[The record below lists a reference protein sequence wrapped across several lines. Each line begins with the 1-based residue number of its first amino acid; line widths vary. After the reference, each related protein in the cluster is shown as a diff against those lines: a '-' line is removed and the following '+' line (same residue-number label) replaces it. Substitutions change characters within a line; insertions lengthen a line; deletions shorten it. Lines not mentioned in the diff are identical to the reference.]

1 MSDDTFDQGSD
12 CGPGPGPEP
21 KAAEERLAADRGPG
35 PKAAEDRLA
44 ADCGPGPD
52 RSDAKADGEDRLV
65 VDCRPLIDGPDRFLA
80 VRRAL
85 AVDGAASSAARV
97 RGGAVDL
104 DLRVEAASGGFVVR
118 GRIGGAWAGGCR
130 RCLEEVG
137 GSLDAPVREVFE
149 DSPAEGETW
158 PVADDRI
165 DLAPMVRE
173 AAILA
178 LPLAPLC
185 SPDCSGP
192 EPDRFPTGP
201 AASALVPDPGGR
213 DPRWAALD
221 QIAFDS

>member
-1 MSDDTFDQGSD
+1 MSDEIFDQGSD

-21 KAAEERLAADRGPG
+21 KAAE
-35 PKAAEDRLA
+35 DRLA
-44 ADCGPGPD
+44 ADCGPGPKAAED
-52 RSDAKADGEDRLV
+52 RPAADCGPGPGRSDAKAGGEERLV

-118 GRIGGAWAGGCR
+118 GRIGGAWAGECR

-137 GSLDAPVREVFE
+137 GPLDAPVREVFE

-185 SPDCSGP
+185 SPDCPGP

-201 AASALVPDPGGR
+201 AASAPAPDPGGR

>member
-1 MSDDTFDQGSD
+1 MSDDIFDQGSD

-118 GRIGGAWAGGCR
+118 GRIGGAWAGECR

-137 GSLDAPVREVFE
+137 GPLDAPVREVFE